1 QQRQQAITD
10 RVPKKEDAPRPAL
23 EARSVHRV
31 GPALADRFE
40 QYSQLPRVIFQIG
53 VLRDDDV
60 AGGAGDAAPQRRA
73 LATIG
78 RMMDHPGGP
87 ARLKSSTCRMRSPG
101 SRSRSIS
108 PRRV

>member
-1 QQRQQAITD
+1 
-10 RVPKKEDAPRPAL
+10 L
-23 EARSVHRV
+23 EARSVNRV

-73 LATIG
+73 LATSG
-78 RMMDHPGGP
+78 VRMDHPVAEPLVGQPVQAGAPRMVRGVGAARARP
-87 ARLKSSTCRMRSPG
+87 ATTRG
-101 SRSRSIS
+101 A
-108 PRRV
+108 PRG